1 MGVLKY
7 ILEEIKKS
15 DLLSTIV
22 AVILLLTVILMFR
35 EGIMNFG
42 YFIDKKRKMKNI
54 DSRISK
60 GIEGKRGTYA
70 SDSYEMKKFLMKAII
85 FLTIAGISGVY
96 ILLNLG
102 MVLSYLGF

>member
-7 ILEEIKKS
+7 IFDEIRKS

-22 AVILLLTVILMFR
+22 TVIFLLAIILMFR
-35 EGIMNFG
+35 EGIMNAG
-42 YFIDKKRKMKNI
+42 YFIDKKRKLKEI

-60 GIEGKRGTYA
+60 GAEGKRGTYA
-70 SDSYEMKKFLMKAII
+70 SDSHEMKKYFMKAVIY
-85 FLTIAGISGVY
+85 LTISGIAGIY

-102 MVLSYLGF
+102 TVLSYLGF